1 MLLWGS
7 NLLVLELV
15 GDVIVNINILEIVL
29 IFMLVVSNIK
39 VKSSVNVIATTAN
52 FVNVL
57 SFLFHLAVG
66 FER

>member
-15 GDVIVNINILEIVL
+15 GDVKVNINILEIVL
-29 IFMLVVSNIK
+29 LFMLVVSDIK

-52 FVNVL
+52 FVTVM
-57 SFLFHLAVG
+57 SFLFHSAVG